1 MVDLESLLDN
11 GRSPMTHTNMHG
23 DHPTTTGGL
32 IAIASLVG
40 VLVILSGCAGLIAWF
55 VAH

>member
-1 MVDLESLLDN
+1 
-11 GRSPMTHTNMHG
+11 MTHTNIHS
-23 DHPTTTGGL
+23 DQPTAGGL

-40 VLVILSGCAGLIAWF
+40 VVVILSGCAGLIAWF